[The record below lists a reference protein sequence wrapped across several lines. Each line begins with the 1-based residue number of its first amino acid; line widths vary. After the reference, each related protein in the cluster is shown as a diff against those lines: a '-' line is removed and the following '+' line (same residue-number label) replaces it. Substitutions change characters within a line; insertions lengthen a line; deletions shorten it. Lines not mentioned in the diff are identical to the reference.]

1 MAAWNTNVSAGM
13 GVIGWSIVDMI
24 RNKGKLSVV
33 GACEGAIAG
42 LVGITPAAGYV
53 SVWLAAAIGL
63 ITSMVCSALQDIND
77 WIHIDEG
84 MDVFKLQSA
93 PPFSLKHQMTR

>member
-13 GVIGWSIVDMI
+13 GVVGWSLVDMI

-42 LVGITPAAGYV
+42 LVGKYDSKISEA
-53 SVWLAAAIGL
+53 
-63 ITSMVCSALQDIND
+63 
-77 WIHIDEG
+77 
-84 MDVFKLQSA
+84 
-93 PPFSLKHQMTR
+93 